1 MTYVYFRRTI
11 FVFTSTSTSTPT
23 PTPTPTPTFFSSA
36 SSANFPS
43 SPSLSSTHLMLNN
56 LIMTMQGTTSLR
68 ILDLEKEYKRR
79 GVPSLAHESFASD
92 GTVLGSY
99 GASVRNGLSGSA
111 QKDNAIHYA
120 DSARSSVVTE
130 NDIQNSDRNAKNG
143 ETEGDNRGENE
154 VENEK
159 EKEIIKEILGKKSA
173 RRQEKAKDKH
183 NVHISRQQL
192 RNLLMKNIPSSNVVW
207 GKHFSHYVEKPD
219 RVELCFHDG
228 TRFEASVLVAADGIY
243 STIRK
248 QLIPQKEEELQ
259 SMSKGLNYLNLM
271 VILGISPV
279 LLGSNASVT
288 YPLTCIPPSLIS
300 VTETETVTETGMKMN
315 TEMETTTEMSIDTD
329 LELNYS
335 GDTGDHGS
343 NLIPTKRK
351 RSDDS
356 ATFENNSYADVTPT
370 SPVLDSDYKGA
381 TGGLEG
387 KTPDPLPSRSQCQWL
402 DGSTR
407 VFTMPFDQSHT
418 MWQLSFP
425 CTEEEAYKLTANPVL
440 LKEKALER
448 CKGWHDPLVTL
459 LSATDV
465 QLVSGHPAYD
475 RDPLAACDLQRA
487 PREKTTDSE
496 RDLETHS
503 TLSSSPS
510 PPTPTSITATASI
523 SASIPVPVPASA
535 PAPAATTTAP
545 VTPSTPLTSWT
556 LGQYSRVTLL
566 GDAAHP
572 MSPFKAQGANQALM
586 DAISLSDALGLSE
599 LTKVRW
605 LSNLCVCA
613 CVCVYVY
620 ICMCLYT
627 YVSVY
632 VNVYTC
638 V

>member
-1 MTYVYFRRTI
+1 M
-11 FVFTSTSTSTPT
+11 
-23 PTPTPTPTFFSSA
+23 
-36 SSANFPS
+36 
-43 SPSLSSTHLMLNN
+43 
-56 LIMTMQGTTSLR
+56 
-68 ILDLEKEYKRR
+68 
-79 GVPSLAHESFASD
+79 PSLAHESFASD

-111 QKDNAIHYA
+111 QKDNTLYSI
-120 DSARSSVVTE
+120 DSLSNSIVTE
-130 NDIQNSDRNAKNG
+130 NDVQSNDGFRNK
-143 ETEGDNRGENE
+143 GENKGE
-154 VENEK
+154 NVMENENENEK

-192 RNLLMKNIPSSNVVW
+192 RNLLMKNIPSSSVVW
-207 GKHFSHYVEKPD
+207 GKHFSHYIEKPD

-228 TRFEASVLVAADGIY
+228 SRFEASVLVAADGIY

-248 QLIPQKEEELQ
+248 QLIPQRDEELQ

-300 VTETETVTETGMKMN
+300 VTGTETETVAETEIETET
-315 TEMETTTEMSIDTD
+315 EIATTTEMSIDTD
-329 LELNYS
+329 LELHYN
-335 GDTGDHGS
+335 GNTGNHGS
-343 NLIPTKRK
+343 NLVPTKRK

-356 ATFENNSYADVTPT
+356 AMFENNFYADVTPT
-370 SPVLDSDYKGA
+370 SPVLASDYNGA
-381 TGGLEG
+381 TVGLEG
-387 KTPDPLPSRSQCQWL
+387 KIPGKIPDPLPSRSQCQWL

-448 CKGWHDPLVTL
+448 CKGWHEPLVTL

-496 RDLETHS
+496 RDLNTHS
-503 TLSSSPS
+503 TLTSSPS
-510 PPTPTSITATASI
+510 PPTPTSVPITA
-523 SASIPVPVPASA
+523 PASTA
-535 PAPAATTTAP
+535 TTAP
-545 VTPSTPLTSWT
+545 VTSSIPLTSWT

-605 LSNLCVCA
+605 LSNLCVCV
-613 CVCVYVY
+613 CVCMCIFVCV
-620 ICMCLYT
+620 CTRMCL
-627 YVSVY
+627 
-632 VNVYTC
+632 C
-638 V
+638 M

>member
-1 MTYVYFRRTI
+1 M
-11 FVFTSTSTSTPT
+11 
-23 PTPTPTPTFFSSA
+23 
-36 SSANFPS
+36 
-43 SPSLSSTHLMLNN
+43 
-56 LIMTMQGTTSLR
+56 
-68 ILDLEKEYKRR
+68 
-79 GVPSLAHESFASD
+79 PSLAHESFASD

-111 QKDNAIHYA
+111 QKDNTLYSI
-120 DSARSSVVTE
+120 DSLSNSIVTE
-130 NDIQNSDRNAKNG
+130 NDVQSNDGFRNK
-143 ETEGDNRGENE
+143 GENKG
-154 VENEK
+154 ENVMENENENEKEK

-192 RNLLMKNIPSSNVVW
+192 RNLLMKNIPSSSVVW
-207 GKHFSHYVEKPD
+207 GKHFSHYIEKPD

-228 TRFEASVLVAADGIY
+228 SRFEASVLVAADGIY

-248 QLIPQKEEELQ
+248 QLIPQRDEELQ

-300 VTETETVTETGMKMN
+300 VTGTETETVAETEIETET
-315 TEMETTTEMSIDTD
+315 EIATTTEMSIDTD
-329 LELNYS
+329 LELHYN
-335 GDTGDHGS
+335 GNTGNHGS

-356 ATFENNSYADVTPT
+356 AMFENNFYADVTPT
-370 SPVLDSDYKGA
+370 SPVLASDYNGA
-381 TGGLEG
+381 TVGLEG
-387 KTPDPLPSRSQCQWL
+387 KIPGKIPDPLPSRSQCQWL

-448 CKGWHDPLVTL
+448 CKGWHEPLVTL

-496 RDLETHS
+496 RDLNTHS
-503 TLSSSPS
+503 TLTSSPS
-510 PPTPTSITATASI
+510 PPTPTSVPITA
-523 SASIPVPVPASA
+523 PASTA
-535 PAPAATTTAP
+535 TTAP
-545 VTPSTPLTSWT
+545 VTSSIPLTSWT

-605 LSNLCVCA
+605 LSNLYLCVYVCVDMGMR
-613 CVCVYVY
+613 VCVYVY
-620 ICMCLYT
+620 VHVN
-627 YVSVY
+627 VSVRVCAISIGRNLSTSQSFSRIAPSLIQLPLIY
-632 VNVYTC
+632 LLILITRHSSHSFYFLFILFFTRF
-638 V
+638 

>member
-1 MTYVYFRRTI
+1 M
-11 FVFTSTSTSTPT
+11 
-23 PTPTPTPTFFSSA
+23 
-36 SSANFPS
+36 
-43 SPSLSSTHLMLNN
+43 
-56 LIMTMQGTTSLR
+56 
-68 ILDLEKEYKRR
+68 LDLEKEYKRR

-111 QKDNAIHYA
+111 QKDTTLHSLNSH
-120 DSARSSVVTE
+120 SNLVVTE
-130 NDIQNSDRNAKNG
+130 NDIQNSSNVTNKG
-143 ETEGDNRGENE
+143 ENKEEENE
-154 VENEK
+154 VEKEK

-192 RNLLMKNIPSSNVVW
+192 RNLLMKNIPSSSVVW
-207 GKHFSHYVEKPD
+207 GKHFSHYIEKPD
-219 RVELCFHDG
+219 SVELCFHDG
-228 TRFEASVLVAADGIY
+228 SRFQASVLVAADGIY

-248 QLIPQKEEELQ
+248 QLIPQKEEELL

-300 VTETETVTETGMKMN
+300 VTETETQTDTEREKN
-315 TEMETTTEMSIDTD
+315 SEMEIATTTEMSIDTD
-329 LELNYS
+329 FEPNYS

-343 NLIPTKRK
+343 NFTPTKRK

-356 ATFENNSYADVTPT
+356 AMFDNNSYADVTLT
-370 SPVLDSDYKGA
+370 SPVLDSNFDGA
-381 TGGLEG
+381 TGGMEG
-387 KTPDPLPSRSQCQWL
+387 KIPDPLPSRSQCQWL

-475 RDPLAACDLQRA
+475 RDPLQACDLQRA
-487 PREKTTDSE
+487 PREKTSDSE
-496 RDLETHS
+496 GEGDLNTHS
-503 TLSSSPS
+503 ILSSTPSPS
-510 PPTPTSITATASI
+510 APTPTHTPTSITATAS
-523 SASIPVPVPASA
+523 SCASVLTPVSA
-535 PAPAATTTAP
+535 PTATATTASSTS
-545 VTPSTPLTSWT
+545 STPLTAWT

-599 LTKVRW
+599 LKKVRR
-605 LSNLCVCA
+605 LSNIRMCVCMCVYV
-613 CVCVYVY
+613 CVCV
-620 ICMCLYT
+620 CMC
-627 YVSVY
+627 V
-632 VNVYTC
+632 C
-638 V
+638 VCK